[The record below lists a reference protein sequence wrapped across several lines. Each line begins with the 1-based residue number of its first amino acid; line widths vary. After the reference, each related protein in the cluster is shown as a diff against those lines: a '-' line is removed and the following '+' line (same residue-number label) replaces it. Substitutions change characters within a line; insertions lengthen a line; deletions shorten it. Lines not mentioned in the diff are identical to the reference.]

1 MASGLGQV
9 VRRLS
14 DLDIQTRKPLEIAVW
29 TNEEGARFI
38 PAMFGSA
45 VFTGSLA
52 PAEALAIRGADGI
65 SVADELHRTGYAGQR
80 PLVCCQL

>member
-14 DLDIQTRKPLEIAVW
+14 DLDIQTRKSLEIAEW

-52 PAEALAIRGADGI
+52 
-65 SVADELHRTGYAGQR
+65 DELHRTGYAGQR